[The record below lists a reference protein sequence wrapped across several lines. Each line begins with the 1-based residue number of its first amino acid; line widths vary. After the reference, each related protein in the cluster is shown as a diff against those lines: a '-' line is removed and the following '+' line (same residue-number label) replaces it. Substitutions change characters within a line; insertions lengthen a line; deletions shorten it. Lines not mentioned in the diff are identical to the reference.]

1 LLQLRFI
8 ERWDGVLPRLV
19 SGDNGLLTM
28 LSIPSDGMLGD
39 TPAATRP
46 RDGEPVTGTAGGE

>member
-1 LLQLRFI
+1 
-8 ERWDGVLPRLV
+8 
-19 SGDNGLLTM
+19 LTM

>member
-1 LLQLRFI
+1 
-8 ERWDGVLPRLV
+8 
-19 SGDNGLLTM
+19 LTM

-46 RDGEPVTGTAGGE
+46 RDGEATTGIGGGE